1 MITNKNDMDLDTAS
15 FLSRI
20 KEDKLLNIILDKNIE
35 LLYGSFIYPYDE
47 IENKRNRKLNLIEE
61 KDMLKRFIILMI
73 QQGKLNN
80 VI

>member
-35 LLYGSFIYPYDE
+35 LLYDSFIYPYDE

>member
-35 LLYGSFIYPYDE
+35 LLYDCFIYPYDE